1 MGTRSLTFVY
11 DGQEPIIN
19 MYRQYD
25 GYPTGHGAELAE
37 FLSPFTLVNG
47 LGINEDRKVANG
59 MGCLAAQLVANFK
72 DGAGG
77 FYLYPTS
84 AVDCGQDYE
93 YHIYDNVLTFL
104 DEDGIERKTTEL
116 RIGITNRGCNFFGL
130 TMSDKNERI
139 FDGNLAEF
147 TQFCT
152 EKETA

>member
-25 GYPTGHGAELAE
+25 GYPTGHGAEIAE
-37 FLSPFTLVNG
+37 FLAPFSLVNG
-47 LGINEDRKVANG
+47 LQLNETRKVANG

-93 YHIYDNVLTFL
+93 YHIFDNVLTFL

-116 RIGITNRGCNFFGL
+116 RIAITNRGCNFFGL
-130 TMSDKNERI
+130 TQSDTNERI
-139 FDGNLAEF
+139 FEGNLAEF
-147 TQFCT
+147 TEFCK

>member
-11 DGQEPIIN
+11 DGETPIIN

-25 GYPTGHGAELAE
+25 GYPSGHGAEIAE
-37 FLSPFTLVNG
+37 FLAPFHMVNG
-47 LGINEDRKVANG
+47 LGLDEKRKVANG

-93 YHIYDNVLTFL
+93 YHIYNK
-104 DEDGIERKTTEL
+104 DGEL
-116 RIGITNRGCNFFGL
+116 RIAITDRGCNMFGL
-130 TMSDKNERI
+130 TQSDTNERI
-139 FDGNLAEF
+139 FEGNLVEF
-147 TQFCT
+147 TEFCT
-152 EKETA
+152 EKEEA

>member
-11 DGQEPIIN
+11 DGKEPIIN

-37 FLSPFTLVNG
+37 FLAPFTLVNG
-47 LGINEDRKVANG
+47 LGINETRKVANG
-59 MGCLAAQLVANFK
+59 MGCLAAQLVTNFK

-93 YHIYDNVLTFL
+93 YHIFDNVLTFL
-104 DEDGIERKTTEL
+104 DEDGIERRTTEL
-116 RIGITNRGCNFFGL
+116 RIAITNRGCNLFGL
-130 TMSDKNERI
+130 TMSDTNERI
-139 FDGNLAEF
+139 FEGNLAEF
-147 TQFCT
+147 TAFCT

>member
-11 DGQEPIIN
+11 DGETPIIN

-37 FLSPFTLVNG
+37 FLAPFNMVNG
-47 LGINEDRKVANG
+47 LQLNETRKVANG

-72 DGAGG
+72 DGAGQ

-93 YHIYDNVLTFL
+93 YHIYKDA
-104 DEDGIERKTTEL
+104 EGL
-116 RIGITNRGCNFFGL
+116 RVRITDRGCNMFGL
-130 TMSDKNERI
+130 TMSDKNDAI
-139 FDGNLAEF
+139 FDGTLAEF
-147 TQFCT
+147 TEFCT
-152 EKETA
+152 EKEEA

>member
-11 DGQEPIIN
+11 DGEEPIIN

-25 GYPTGHGAELAE
+25 GYPTGHGAEIAE
-37 FLSPFTLVNG
+37 FLAPFTMVNG
-47 LGINEDRKVANG
+47 LQLDEKRKVANG

-93 YHIYDNVLTFL
+93 YHIFDNVLTFL
-104 DEDGIERKTTEL
+104 DENGIEHKTTEL
-116 RIGITNRGCNFFGL
+116 RIAITNRGCNFFGL
-130 TMSDKNERI
+130 TQSDVNESI
-139 FDGNLAEF
+139 FEGNLAEF
-147 TQFCT
+147 TEFCK
-152 EKETA
+152 ERETA